1 MLRLRKVMI
10 ASLSST
16 LALLALASQVKAEGQ
31 ETFEQSLRKALI
43 TLKQGQAE
51 KTRATLAGLAE
62 QVQSDLEPG
71 KRLQAAI
78 MLAAHYWES
87 NQRLSRHYLGIAES
101 LRDPLSPELRS
112 YDADIEHMRVRFRQ
126 AALLDQDTKRELENQ
141 LQSNPAEPLKLSLVE
156 MLLETNEALGAS
168 ADYLNTFHR
177 YYTAYPR
184 TVRKDRFLKRA
195 AEILRDKSAYPAY
208 FQQLEALLDQYPV
221 SEESKWALEQLLQ
234 QAAKPLA
241 PVPRYAFTFGLLKK
255 VYRNSSHDPQ
265 QQKRVLELV
274 QTPLRKKSDVAPMD
288 LTVSDT
294 LRLYCYLQIYDEA
307 LSYAQSLLNRA
318 DTPAQLKTEL
328 QNWIAFIYSE
338 RGDHSTAL
346 VQFQN
351 PAARPKSDLLFQ
363 ESEAKSY
370 MSSQN
375 FSAAATHY
383 LDLMKKKDQPRY
395 RWYYFWNLLAS
406 GKPANA
412 ASYISRQSNRLFNET
427 EFRNEAA
434 AYWRGKALVSAG
446 QLDKARGEL
455 QNLLERPGYYGIL
468 AKDAIAQG
476 LAMAA
481 KNKGQ
486 ELTQFNHPGN
496 SELEA
501 PKAILA
507 SFRGSEKLDETR
519 EKDKDKIDKL
529 PYASFVHEVAKTME
543 IDPYLVLSIIRSESG
558 FNARALSSAGAQ
570 GLMQIMPYT
579 AVRLARVLEDKDFR
593 LEQLQSGEMNLIYGS
608 LYLAMLL
615 NYYGGHAIPAV
626 AAYNAG
632 PLVVNKWLRECR
644 NCPVDAFV
652 EFIPYAE
659 TRNYVKKVMSSYTGY
674 RLSETHSAPD
684 FLHKELPVELPDQ
697 NRIF

>member
-1 MLRLRKVMI
+1 MQCLRKLMI
-10 ASLSST
+10 AAIAST
-16 LALLALASQVKAEGQ
+16 PLMILAKQARAEGQ
-31 ETFEQSLRKALI
+31 EPFEQSLKKALV

-51 KTRATLAGLAE
+51 KTRTTLQALSE
-62 QVQSDLEPG
+62 QVQSDLEPS

-87 NQRLSRHYLGIAES
+87 NQRLSRHYLGIAEA
-101 LRDPLSPELRS
+101 LRNPLSPELKS

-126 AALLDQDTKRELENQ
+126 AAILDLDTKNELEGQ
-141 LQSNPAEPLKLSLVE
+141 LQSNPPEPLKLSLVE
-156 MLLETNEALGAS
+156 MLLETDDALNAS
-168 ADYLNTFHR
+168 ADYLNTFRR

-195 AEILRDKSAYPAY
+195 AEVLRDKGAYPAY
-208 FQQLEALLDQYPV
+208 FQQLESLLDQYPV

-234 QAAKPLA
+234 QATKPIA
-241 PVPRYAFTFGLLKK
+241 PLPRYAFTFGLLKK
-255 VYRNSSHDPQ
+255 VYRNSSHDAQ

-274 QTPLRKKSDVAPMD
+274 STPLRKKSDARPAQ
-288 LTVSDT
+288 LSVSDT
-294 LRLYCYLQIYDEA
+294 LRLHCFLGIYDEA
-307 LSYAQSLLNRA
+307 LSYAQNLLNRS
-318 DTPAQLKTEL
+318 DTPAPLKAEL

-351 PAARPKSDLLFQ
+351 PAARPKADILFQ

-375 FSAAATHY
+375 FAAAANHY
-383 LDLMKKKDQPRY
+383 LDLAKRKNHPRY

-406 GKPANA
+406 GKSANA
-412 ASYISRQSNRLFNET
+412 ASYISKQSDRLFNER
-427 EFRNEAA
+427 EFREEAA

-446 QLDKARGEL
+446 QIDKARGEL
-455 QNLLERPGYYGIL
+455 KNLLERPGYYGVL
-468 AKDAIAQG
+468 AKDAIAHG
-476 LAMAA
+476 LALAA
-481 KNKGQ
+481 KNKGT
-486 ELTQFNHPGN
+486 EIAKLPLSGERET
-496 SELEA
+496 EA

-507 SFRGSEKLDETR
+507 SFKGPEKIDEG
-519 EKDKDKIDKL
+519 KDKDKDKADKI
-529 PYASFVHEVAKTME
+529 PYASYVHEIAKTME
-543 IDPYLVLSIIRSESG
+543 VDPYLILSIIRSESA
-558 FNARALSSAGAQ
+558 FNAKALSSAGAQ

-579 AVRLARVLEDKDFR
+579 AVRLARVLEDKEFR

-615 NYYGGHAIPAV
+615 NYYDGHAIPAV

-674 RLSETHSAPD
+674 RLSETHSLPD
-684 FLHKELPVELPDQ
+684 FLHKELPTELPDQ